1 MKKLEKGTKEKIV
14 SILLSVVMAVCVIV
28 PKLDMSVSAVET
40 DAGTNEVLETE
51 SGIEQED
58 SIICAGDVYT
68 YEENDY
74 SVTYVIENAWEGN
87 YTARIE
93 ITNKKDVSIEN
104 WMISFLC
111 KDEISNIYNAT
122 IVEHTEDLYQIKNVE
137 YNQDIPANGMVS
149 FGFMVTYDEVA
160 DIPHPYIVLSEDTAV
175 ESTDYMVEFNVTNAW
190 DGGYIGEIII
200 TNNGSD
206 TIEDWY
212 LACETED
219 EIVNIW
225 NATLDLE
232 AEEYDVIRAANYQQ
246 NIHADESYVIGFQA
260 VGNVQDLT
268 IHGLYELKYT
278 EKENN
283 SDTDKEKEDSSDLE
297 GEVGGNTDEDKDN
310 NMDAA
315 ITEYDVIVYTDAFRA
330 ADMENT
336 YYVEDALYELSG
348 ELVGYENVKK
358 MEYVLTDVNGYILS
372 EGTVFDS
379 DEGKQP
385 MERWDISDFG
395 LAIGCNI
402 LNFKLTL
409 KDDTIIEEGFT
420 FIDLYG
426 MNMERV
432 DVDLS
437 DTDGDGLNNY
447 FESVLHTNP
456 QLKDTDEDTLSD
468 YDEFILFGTDPTLA
482 DSDGNGV
489 RDSKEDYDGD
499 GLNTIEEKAYG
510 TNIALI
516 DSDYDGVDDGIEVR
530 QLSSNPTV
538 EDTDGDGLL
547 DGEEYS
553 MGLSPIWPDTDGD
566 DVLDCDEVIL
576 QTTSIAFEEVTCV
589 EKIDVTLEC
598 AGAIQNEVYIEN
610 MTGRNSLSCD
620 VVGLIGAPINI
631 HTDVDFD
638 KAKITFHY
646 EPAELGNIMEENLS
660 VLWYD
665 EANNQFVVMDNVFV
679 DTEHN
684 TVTCITT
691 HFSEYM
697 LVDKEEWYS
706 VWMRASEYVPVY
718 EPCDIAIMSDSTASV
733 FHYWTKGYGLINY
746 PNGYIAGENVIY
758 GYFNIEGG
766 YTRSGWVQNDEQYID
781 ALNNIFY
788 YHFYSTG
795 STERDGRNGKY
806 GDGFV
811 ELVEMFSNSYYE
823 ILHSDNPKVALF
835 TYDGY
840 LLETEEQNQKVKDSV
855 EKLKRM
861 GVTIYAVSETD
872 KACAIIEN
880 AAIETGGKHYNVC
893 SHAETEKI
901 WSMIHEEMSDLDKDT
916 DEDGLPDV
924 YEINGMRV
932 PNGRVIKTDPNNPD
946 SDGDER
952 TDGEEMGELVDIV
965 VEVDG
970 EGTKK
975 TFQVYKWV
983 SDPNVAV
990 TLSGDFI
997 FVDYIDESNNLDGF
1011 CKMEYMPYSI
1021 DLYDNWYVKSI
1032 DYEYYNNENRAQ
1044 VCQVNGVAGIHGCV
1058 PYNARPTEKLYSYY
1072 QAINTGLIYACVAFV
1087 AGTSGEF
1094 SCTDCYRRY
1103 IYGTGGD
1110 YIGLSGETT
1119 RHYINA
1125 DFIVENKFMNNGY
1138 TNYIDNMSKCMQ
1150 EAENLLSQDDE
1161 SDFYFATSPNVTWR
1175 GCSYWTNGE
1184 LVESLGT
1191 MGLNIPALGVFNTA
1205 SAAVVAHC
1213 SYNDDTQ
1220 KICMEFKYVIMDYY
1234 DFSFWEELYELDAYG
1249 YAQSYE
1255 LYGVYYGYI
1264 EWDVNDNY
1272 EDILK
1277 VSKWSN
1283 EINTAYND
1291 CLFYPSNPR
1300 KVFN

>member
-122 IVEHTEDLYQIKNVE
+122 IVEHTEDMYQIKNVE

-219 EIVNIW
+219 EIINIW
-225 NATLDLE
+225 NAILDLD
-232 AEEYDVIRAANYQQ
+232 AEEYEVIRAANHQQ
-246 NIHADESYVIGFQA
+246 NIHTGESCVIGFQA

-278 EKENN
+278 EKEND
-283 SDTDKEKEDSSDLE
+283 SETDKEKEDSSDSE

-315 ITEYDVIVYTDAFRA
+315 ITEYDVIVYTEAFRA
-330 ADMENT
+330 ADIENT

-348 ELVGYENVKK
+348 ELLGYENVKK
-358 MEYVLTDVNGYILS
+358 MEYVLTDANGYILS
-372 EGTVFDS
+372 EGTVFDLG
-379 DEGKQP
+379 EGKQP

-409 KDDTIIEEGFT
+409 KDDTIIEEGVT

-426 MNMERV
+426 MSMERV

-447 FESVLHTNP
+447 FESVLQTNP
-456 QLKDTDEDTLSD
+456 QLMDTDEDTLSD

-547 DGEEYS
+547 DGEEYN
-553 MGLSPIWPDTDGD
+553 MGLSPIWSDTDGD

-598 AGAIQNEVYIEN
+598 AGAIQNEVYIED

-638 KAKITFHY
+638 EAKITFHY
-646 EPAELGNIMEENLS
+646 EPAELGNIVEENLG

-706 VWMRASEYVPVY
+706 VWMQASEYVPVY

-766 YTRSGWVQNDEQYID
+766 HTRSGWVQNDEQYMD
-781 ALNNIFY
+781 ALDNIFY

-795 STERDGRNGKY
+795 STEKNGRNGKY

-872 KACAIIEN
+872 KTCAIIEN

-893 SHAETEKI
+893 SHAEAEKI

-932 PNGRVIKTDPNNPD
+932 PNGRVIKTDPETKYTDKDNM
-946 SDGDER
+946 
-952 TDGEEMGELVDIV
+952 TDGKEMGELVDIV

-975 TFQVYKWV
+975 TFQVYKWL
-983 SDPNVAV
+983 SDPTVEDC
-990 TLSGDFI
+990 LSNDFI
-997 FVDYIDESNNLDGF
+997 YVDSLD
-1011 CKMEYMPYSI
+1011 YMPYSNRLNNQINVLQVVFI
-1021 DLYDNWYVKSI
+1021 DEKEQQVFYPTDRDGQYIYGGINMHNSLDFSLPGETPVSEYDNI
-1032 DYEYYNNENRAQ
+1032 
-1044 VCQVNGVAGIHGCV
+1044 
-1058 PYNARPTEKLYSYY
+1058 EKLYGKYNEWLFKLYVFKDSGIFIVYPFLKVP
-1072 QAINTGLIYACVAFV
+1072 IDLLEHFISNTGTEYHYNGQLIYGGGIEEYLYHNLYQLKFECFAVLQEGEQRYIATSPVGNFTGIDLDDDGEKVSNLKAFISANSCKAAFV
-1087 AGTSGEF
+1087 ADCKFDGT
-1094 SCTDCYRRY
+1094 
-1103 IYGTGGD
+1103 
-1110 YIGLSGETT
+1110 
-1119 RHYINA
+1119 
-1125 DFIVENKFMNNGY
+1125 KY
-1138 TNYIDNMSKCMQ
+1138 TI
-1150 EAENLLSQDDE
+1150 
-1161 SDFYFATSPNVTWR
+1161 
-1175 GCSYWTNGE
+1175 
-1184 LVESLGT
+1184 
-1191 MGLNIPALGVFNTA
+1191 
-1205 SAAVVAHC
+1205 H
-1213 SYNDDTQ
+1213 
-1220 KICMEFKYVIMDYY
+1220 FKYYLLDYY
-1234 DFSFWEELYELDAYG
+1234 DWDPFKQPALYNLNVYGLANSFYSVGVLEGDATFTTDLN
-1249 YAQSYE
+1249 SE
-1255 LYGVYYGYI
+1255 I
-1264 EWDVNDNY
+1264 EIDF
-1272 EDILK
+1272 E
-1277 VSKWSN
+1277 
-1283 EINTAYND
+1283 
-1291 CLFYPSNPR
+1291 R
-1300 KVFN
+1300 

>member
-1 MKKLEKGTKEKIV
+1 
-14 SILLSVVMAVCVIV
+14 MAVCVIV
-28 PKLDMSVSAVET
+28 PKLDMSVSALET
-40 DAGTNEVLETE
+40 EAGTNEALETE

-93 ITNKKDVSIEN
+93 ITNKKDVLIEN

-122 IVEHTEDLYQIKNVE
+122 IVEHTEDMYQIKNVE

-175 ESTDYMVEFNVTNAW
+175 ESADYMVEFNVTNAW
-190 DGGYIGEIII
+190 DSGYIGEIII

-246 NIHADESYVIGFQA
+246 NIHAGESYVIGFQA

-598 AGAIQNEVYIEN
+598 AGAIQNEVYFED

-631 HTDVDFD
+631 HADVDFD
-638 KAKITFHY
+638 EAKITFHY
-646 EPAELGNIMEENLS
+646 EPAELGNIVEENLG

-665 EANNQFVVMDNVFV
+665 EENNQFVVMDNVFV
-679 DTEHN
+679 DTEHH
-684 TVTCITT
+684 TVTCVTT

-706 VWMRASEYVPVY
+706 VWMQASEYVPVY

-766 YTRSGWVQNDEQYID
+766 HTRSGWVQNDEQYMD
-781 ALNNIFY
+781 ALDNIFY

-795 STERDGRNGKY
+795 STEKNGRNGKY

-872 KACAIIEN
+872 KTCAIIEN

-893 SHAETEKI
+893 SHAEAEKI

-946 SDGDER
+946 SDGDDR
-952 TDGEEMGELVDIV
+952 TDGDEMGELVDIV
-965 VEVDG
+965 VEVDE

-983 SDPNVAV
+983 SDPNVGDS
-990 TLSGDFI
+990 LSGTFI
-997 FVDYIDESNNLDGF
+997 YVDSLD
-1011 CKMEYMPYSI
+1011 YMPYSSDFE
-1021 DLYDNWYVKSI
+1021 DLVYNDEVTSLVSWTNKRPVNQYGEKIYGLINLHNSLDFSTSGYKSNNYDDIETIYKIYDKWILYASLIQAGGAIFCK
-1032 DYEYYNNENRAQ
+1032 DYEY
-1044 VCQVNGVAGIHGCV
+1044 
-1058 PYNARPTEKLYSYY
+1058 
-1072 QAINTGLIYACVAFV
+1072 QAAELLNHFL
-1087 AGTSGEF
+1087 
-1094 SCTDCYRRY
+1094 
-1103 IYGTGGD
+1103 
-1110 YIGLSGETT
+1110 
-1119 RHYINA
+1119 
-1125 DFIVENKFMNNGY
+1125 MNNGETYEYDGTAIY
-1138 TNYIDNMSKCMQ
+1138 TYEIKRMLLINLYYLKDECIDILEAGEIRYIATEPNAGLPASSILDKEYFHEQ
-1150 EAENLLSQDDE
+1150 VLS
-1161 SDFYFATSPNVTWR
+1161 AVINVKSFLAVNDCNAVFVAQ
-1175 GCSYWTNGE
+1175 CSYDGE
-1184 LVESLGT
+1184 
-1191 MGLNIPALGVFNTA
+1191 N
-1205 SAAVVAHC
+1205 
-1213 SYNDDTQ
+1213 
-1220 KICMEFKYVIMDYY
+1220 YVIMYEYY
-1234 DFSFWEELYELDAYG
+1234 ILDFYDWDSKIIEELYALNV
-1249 YAQSYE
+1249 
-1255 LYGVYYGYI
+1255 YGVSQSFVSIGKI
-1264 EWDVNDNY
+1264 TGVATFKKDSKIVNS
-1272 EDILK
+1272 
-1277 VSKWSN
+1277 VVM
-1283 EINTAYND
+1283 
-1291 CLFYPSNPR
+1291 F
-1300 KVFN
+1300 

>member
-1 MKKLEKGTKEKIV
+1 
-14 SILLSVVMAVCVIV
+14 
-28 PKLDMSVSAVET
+28 
-40 DAGTNEVLETE
+40 
-51 SGIEQED
+51 
-58 SIICAGDVYT
+58 
-68 YEENDY
+68 
-74 SVTYVIENAWEGN
+74 
-87 YTARIE
+87 
-93 ITNKKDVSIEN
+93 
-104 WMISFLC
+104 
-111 KDEISNIYNAT
+111 
-122 IVEHTEDLYQIKNVE
+122 
-137 YNQDIPANGMVS
+137 
-149 FGFMVTYDEVA
+149 
-160 DIPHPYIVLSEDTAV
+160 
-175 ESTDYMVEFNVTNAW
+175 
-190 DGGYIGEIII
+190 
-200 TNNGSD
+200 
-206 TIEDWY
+206 
-212 LACETED
+212 
-219 EIVNIW
+219 
-225 NATLDLE
+225 
-232 AEEYDVIRAANYQQ
+232 
-246 NIHADESYVIGFQA
+246 
-260 VGNVQDLT
+260 
-268 IHGLYELKYT
+268 
-278 EKENN
+278 
-283 SDTDKEKEDSSDLE
+283 
-297 GEVGGNTDEDKDN
+297 
-310 NMDAA
+310 MDAA

-330 ADMENT
+330 ADIENT

-348 ELVGYENVKK
+348 ELIGYENVKK

-409 KDDTIIEEGFT
+409 KDDTIIEEGVA

-426 MNMERV
+426 MSMERV

-437 DTDGDGLNNY
+437 DADGDGLNNY
-447 FESVLHTNP
+447 FESVLQTNP
-456 QLKDTDEDTLSD
+456 QLMDTDEDTLSD

-547 DGEEYS
+547 DGEEYN
-553 MGLSPIWPDTDGD
+553 MGLSPIWSDTDGD

-598 AGAIQNEVYIEN
+598 AGAIQNEVYIED

-638 KAKITFHY
+638 EAKITFHY
-646 EPAELGNIMEENLS
+646 EPAELGNIVEENLG

-706 VWMRASEYVPVY
+706 VWMQASEYVPVY

-766 YTRSGWVQNDEQYID
+766 HTRSGWVQNDEQYMD
-781 ALNNIFY
+781 ALDNIFY

-795 STERDGRNGKY
+795 STEKNGRNGKY

-872 KACAIIEN
+872 KTCAIIEN

-893 SHAETEKI
+893 SHAEAEKI

-946 SDGDER
+946 SDGDDR

-970 EGTKK
+970 EGPKK

-983 SDPNVAV
+983 SNPNVGD
-990 TLSGDFI
+990 TLSGGFI
-997 FVDYIDESNNLDGF
+997 YVDGID
-1011 CKMEYMPYSI
+1011 YMPGCDEFNDLLYNDMVISRVSWTMQYPTDRNGQNIYGVTNLHNSLDYSI
-1021 DLYDNWYVKSI
+1021 EGDGVNPYSSI
-1032 DYEYYNNENRAQ
+1032 QELRQRYNKWIIFISMIYTDTEVVISPFNYLPAELLHHFLIGDGKIYEY
-1044 VCQVNGVAGIHGCV
+1044 
-1058 PYNARPTEKLYSYY
+1058 NANTILTKDINKMLLINLYYLKDEC
-1072 QAINTGLIYACVAFV
+1072 IKTMN
-1087 AGTSGEF
+1087 SGDEL
-1094 SCTDCYRRY
+1094 Y
-1103 IYGTGGD
+1103 I
-1110 YIGLSGETT
+1110 
-1119 RHYINA
+1119 
-1125 DFIVENKFMNNGY
+1125 
-1138 TNYIDNMSKCMQ
+1138 
-1150 EAENLLSQDDE
+1150 
-1161 SDFYFATSPNVTWR
+1161 ATSPSSCLP
-1175 GCSYWTNGE
+1175 CSGIMSKQS
-1184 LVESLGT
+1184 LVEQS
-1191 MGLNIPALGVFNTA
+1191 F
-1205 SAAVVAHC
+1205 SAAISLESFLAVNDGYAVYVAKC
-1213 SYNDDTQ
+1213 TYDGERYN
-1220 KICMEFKYVIMDYY
+1220 IFYKYYILDYY
-1234 DFSFWEELYELDAYG
+1234 DWDSKVIEDLYALNVYGVCESYITIGKIEG
-1249 YAQSYE
+1249 YATFEKSE
-1255 LYGVYYGYI
+1255 DDLINYI
-1264 EWDVNDNY
+1264 
-1272 EDILK
+1272 
-1277 VSKWSN
+1277 
-1283 EINTAYND
+1283 
-1291 CLFYPSNPR
+1291 F
-1300 KVFN
+1300 